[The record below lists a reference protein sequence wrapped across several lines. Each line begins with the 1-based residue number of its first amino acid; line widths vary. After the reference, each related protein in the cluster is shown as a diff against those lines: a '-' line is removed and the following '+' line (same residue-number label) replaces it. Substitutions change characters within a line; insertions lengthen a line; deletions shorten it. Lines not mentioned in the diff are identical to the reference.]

1 MKNSKLLFLVN
12 VGEPLPL
19 GGNREHRMC
28 AWKRQLEAD
37 GFQVKFFT
45 TDFEHQRKQ
54 RVHDAPEGY
63 ILLKSYISY
72 KANIDFRRVLNHL
85 LLSTSL
91 FRAFLCQN
99 KKPDVIIVSYP
110 TVLLAFASLIYG
122 KLQGVKVVVDVRDKW
137 PDIFLIHPL
146 FILFIWPLYIIK
158 KIVFRYADYVTSIS
172 PNYYKW
178 AMPNRTI
185 DFNYVLPLAQPNVK
199 KMERS
204 ISASSPIKFIFAGT
218 LGSTYDLKA
227 IFSIHDVLIRNNI
240 SFIIDIC
247 GDGPKRTWFEDQIK
261 SRSCI
266 QFHGW
271 LSKSELQEKMDN
283 SHFGLML
290 YNNNAPQGWP
300 NKLME
305 YMANGLP
312 IINTLTGESWE
323 LIEQEGLG
331 VNCNSSEF
339 ITLINWIFELLNNE
353 SKYIGYVQR
362 NYELHKNRFND
373 ESIFNQLKNI
383 L

>member
-1 MKNSKLLFLVN
+1 LKNSKLLFLVN

-28 AWKRQLEAD
+28 AWKRQLEAV

-54 RVHDAPEGY
+54 WVYEAPEGY

-85 LLSTSL
+85 LLSISL

-99 KKPDVIIVSYP
+99 TKPDVIIVSYP

-122 KLQGVKVVVDVRDKW
+122 KLHGVKVVVDVRDKW

-146 FILFIWPLYIIK
+146 FILLIWPLYVIK

-172 PNYYKW
+172 PNYLKW
-178 AMPNRTI
+178 AMPNRSI
-185 DFNYVLPLAQPNVK
+185 DFDYVLPLAQPNVK
-199 KMERS
+199 IIERS
-204 ISASSPIKFIFAGT
+204 ISSSSPIKLIFAGT
-218 LGSTYDLKA
+218 LGSTYDLNA
-227 IFSIHDVLIRNNI
+227 IFLIHDILIKNDF
-240 SFIIDIC
+240 SFIIDVC
-247 GDGPKRTWFEDQIK
+247 GDGPKKTWFEDQMK
-261 SRSCI
+261 SRSFI

-271 LSKSELQEKMDN
+271 LSKSELQDKMDN
-283 SHFGLML
+283 AHFGLML

-300 NKLME
+300 NKLIE